1 MIKIAISFFF
11 ILVIN
16 FSEAQI
22 MPINPTQLPEQEVAL
37 DSLKMLSWNIYM
49 LPPMLKFTGKK
60 KRSIHIANQ
69 LLTTD
74 YDLIVFQEAFHRG
87 ARRRM
92 VKRMQTDYPYRIGP
106 AFKSN
111 FSIKTSDGIW
121 IMSKFPIEEV
131 DKIKYKAK
139 KGIDR
144 MAKKGAL
151 MVKLN
156 KNGQEFYVVGT
167 HLNAAG
173 SDDYRICQLKQLKTE
188 LLDKYEK
195 DSLPTIVAGDLNV
208 DKYKRSLYDSML
220 GILNVND
227 YKMEGDLQLTYDYT
241 KNTLAYGKSQNW
253 IDYIFLMQHQ
263 LKVEDVKREVKII
276 ESPWSK
282 KHQSL
287 SDHHAVEMKLYY
299 KK

>member
-1 MIKIAISFFF
+1 MSDK
-11 ILVIN
+11 
-16 FSEAQI
+16 EASV
-22 MPINPTQLPEQEVAL
+22 E
-37 DSLKMLSWNIYM
+37 SLKMLSWNIYM

-69 LLTTD
+69 LSQSD

-92 VKRMQTDYPYRIGP
+92 VKSSQETYPYRIGP
-106 AFKSN
+106 AFKST

-156 KNGQEFYVVGT
+156 KNGQEFYIVGT

-173 SDDYRICQLKQLKTE
+173 SDDFRIRQLNQLKAE

-195 DSLPTIVAGDLNV
+195 DSLPIIVAGDLNV
-208 DKYKRSLYDSML
+208 NKYKKSLYDSML
-220 GILNVND
+220 GILNVSD
-227 YKMEGDLQLTYDYT
+227 YNMEGDLQLTYDYT

-253 IDYIFLMQHQ
+253 IDYIFLINNQ
-263 LKVEDVKREVKII
+263 LLVKDAKREVKII

-299 KK
+299 QK

>member
-1 MIKIAISFFF
+1 MLKSLIFLFFF
-11 ILVIN
+11 LFVY

-22 MPINPTQLPEQEVAL
+22 IPINTTNLSDKEASVE
-37 DSLKMLSWNIYM
+37 SLKMLSWNIYM

-69 LLTTD
+69 LSQSD

-92 VKRMQTDYPYRIGP
+92 VKRMQETYPYRIGP
-106 AFKSN
+106 AFKST

-156 KNGQEFYVVGT
+156 KNGQEFYIVGT

-173 SDDYRICQLKQLKTE
+173 SDDFRIRQLNQLKAE

-195 DSLPTIVAGDLNV
+195 DSLPIIVAGDLNV
-208 DKYKRSLYDSML
+208 NKYKKSLYDSML
-220 GILNVND
+220 GILNVSD
-227 YKMEGDLQLTYDYT
+227 YNMEGDLQLTYDYT

-253 IDYIFLMQHQ
+253 IDYIFLINNQ
-263 LKVEDVKREVKII
+263 LLVKDAKREVKII

-299 KK
+299 QK

>member
-106 AFKSN
+106 AF
-111 FSIKTSDGIW
+111 
-121 IMSKFPIEEV
+121 
-131 DKIKYKAK
+131 
-139 KGIDR
+139 
-144 MAKKGAL
+144 
-151 MVKLN
+151 
-156 KNGQEFYVVGT
+156 
-167 HLNAAG
+167 
-173 SDDYRICQLKQLKTE
+173 
-188 LLDKYEK
+188 
-195 DSLPTIVAGDLNV
+195 
-208 DKYKRSLYDSML
+208 
-220 GILNVND
+220 
-227 YKMEGDLQLTYDYT
+227 
-241 KNTLAYGKSQNW
+241 
-253 IDYIFLMQHQ
+253 
-263 LKVEDVKREVKII
+263 
-276 ESPWSK
+276 
-282 KHQSL
+282 
-287 SDHHAVEMKLYY
+287 
-299 KK
+299 